1 MTSTEMF
8 SAADAVP
15 YSNMRTVIIRW
26 KEYQMTEATDK
37 SVLMICEKCGYKEN
51 VPWSDLLRIREL
63 YNLKEDDEDH
73 VLCPLCLHDMY
84 PADSDHFKK

>member
-1 MTSTEMF
+1 MTSTGMF

-51 VPWSDLLRIREL
+51 VPWSDLLRIDMFLLESWTTVSMCL
-63 YNLKEDDEDH
+63 ET
-73 VLCPLCLHDMY
+73 PL
-84 PADSDHFKK
+84 